1 MYTIYSEQSW
11 KTGHIG
17 YSHDNGQKFQAIPS
31 SEAVSSQHEHE
42 NIGFLEFGSQVRQ
55 DCTEQ
60 DHVYQMLN
68 SSEIETKVIQLYQQ
82 NKSIDLKYLKQLEC
96 PIS

>member
-17 YSHDNGQKFQAIPS
+17 YSQDNAQKFQAIPGS
-31 SEAVSSQHEHE
+31 VSSQHEDE

-55 DCTEQ
+55 DYTAQ
-60 DHVYQMLN
+60 DHVHQMLN
-68 SSEIETKVIQLYQQ
+68 SSGIETKVIQLCRQ
-82 NKSIDLKYLKQLEC
+82 
-96 PIS
+96 

>member
-42 NIGFLEFGSQVRQ
+42 NIGFLEYGSQVRQ

-60 DHVYQMLN
+60 DVNQMLN
-68 SSEIETKVIQLYQQ
+68 SSGIETKVIQLCKQ
-82 NKSIDLKYLKQLEC
+82 NKSIDLKYLKQLKC